1 MSLHPLSD
9 AELCD
14 IRTQLHELKIEHRDL
29 DQVIEHLATNPPP
42 DELLVR
48 RLKKRK
54 LLLKDRILILEQLLI
69 PDIPA

>member
-1 MSLHPLSD
+1 MSLHPLDECEISD
-9 AELCD
+9 LRKRVFEL
-14 IRTQLHELKIEHRDL
+14 QAEHRDL
-29 DQVIEHLATNPPP
+29 DLVIEHLIQSPPP

-54 LLLKDRILILEQLLI
+54 LILKDRILQLEQMLI